1 MVKNNFSGVKMK
13 CLKCSSRT
21 VIKYGR
27 ARGRQRYKCKDCGC
41 QFTVE
46 RPRTRSLEE
55 KLFAMSLLVSGLSMT
70 AVAKALGVSVQS
82 IMRWKNSDLIVSERV
97 VKALR
102 VRKVLRSG
110 KVKIV
115 ENNEPQNRDVD
126 DFQYGDVY
134 SLETRLPS
142 GIRVDIIFKR
152 KAKTLQSHS

>member
-1 MVKNNFSGVKMK
+1 MK
-13 CLKCSSRT
+13 CPKCSSQT
-21 VIKYGR
+21 AVKYGR
-27 ARGRQRYKCKDCGC
+27 ARGRQRYKCKNCGC

-46 RPRTRSLEE
+46 RPRARSLEE

-82 IMRWKNSDLIVSERV
+82 IMRWKNSGLIISDKV

-115 ENNEPQNRDVD
+115 KDNEPQRQEVD

-142 GIRVDIIFKR
+142 GIRVDIIIKR
-152 KAKTLQSHS
+152 KAKNITK

>member
-1 MVKNNFSGVKMK
+1 MK
-13 CLKCSSRT
+13 CPKCSSQT
-21 VIKYGR
+21 AIKYGR
-27 ARGRQRYKCKDCGC
+27 ARGRQRYRCKGCGC
-41 QFTVE
+41 QFTLE

-55 KLFAMSLLVSGLSMT
+55 KLFAMSLLVSGLSMN

-82 IMRWKNSDLIVSERV
+82 VMRWKNSGLIISDKV

-115 ENNEPQNRDVD
+115 KNNEPQRQEVD

-142 GIRVDIIFKR
+142 GIRVDIIVKR
-152 KAKTLQSHS
+152 KARNITK

>member
-1 MVKNNFSGVKMK
+1 MK
-13 CLKCSSRT
+13 CPKCSSQT
-21 VIKYGR
+21 AVKYGR
-27 ARGRQRYKCKDCGC
+27 ARGRQRYKCKNCGC

-46 RPRTRSLEE
+46 RPRARSLEE

-82 IMRWKNSDLIVSERV
+82 IMRWKNSGLIISDKV

-110 KVKIV
+110 KVKIIK
-115 ENNEPQNRDVD
+115 NNEPQSQEVD

-142 GIRVDIIFKR
+142 GIRVDIIIKR
-152 KAKTLQSHS
+152 KAKNITK

>member
-1 MVKNNFSGVKMK
+1 MK
-13 CLKCSSRT
+13 CPKCSSQT
-21 VIKYGR
+21 AVKYGR
-27 ARGRQRYKCKDCGC
+27 ARGRQRYKCKNCGC

-46 RPRTRSLEE
+46 RPRARSLEE

-82 IMRWKNSDLIVSERV
+82 IMRWKNSGLIISDKV

-115 ENNEPQNRDVD
+115 KDNEPQQQEVD

-142 GIRVDIIFKR
+142 GIRVDIIIKR
-152 KAKTLQSHS
+152 KAKNITK

>member
-1 MVKNNFSGVKMK
+1 MK
-13 CLKCSSRT
+13 CPKCSFQT
-21 VIKYGR
+21 AVKYGR
-27 ARGRQRYKCKDCGC
+27 ARGRQRYKCKNCGC

-46 RPRTRSLEE
+46 RPRARSLEE

-82 IMRWKNSDLIVSERV
+82 IMRWKNSGLIISDKV

-115 ENNEPQNRDVD
+115 KDNEPQRQEVD

-142 GIRVDIIFKR
+142 GIRVDIIIKR
-152 KAKTLQSHS
+152 KAKNITK